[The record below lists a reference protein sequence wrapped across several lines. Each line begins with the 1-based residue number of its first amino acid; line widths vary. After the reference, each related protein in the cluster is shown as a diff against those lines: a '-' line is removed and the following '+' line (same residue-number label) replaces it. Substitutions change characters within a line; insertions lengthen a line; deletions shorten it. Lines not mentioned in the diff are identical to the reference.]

1 MFRKIARIRDQIP
14 NEECIEILK
23 TQLRGVLSVLGDDD
37 YPYGIPI
44 NNYYCEED
52 GKLYFHGGTKGHG
65 IDAMRSHGKASF
77 CVLDE
82 GRPEQEG
89 GWALRFRSV
98 IVFGRLEEVEDHERA
113 IEITRALCH
122 KFTSDEEYIEKEI
135 ENAGART
142 MVVCLTPEHMTG
154 KTVLES

>member
-1 MFRKIARIRDQIP
+1 MFRKMARIREQIP

-23 TQLRGVLSVLGDDD
+23 TQLRGVLSVRGDDD

-44 NNYYCEED
+44 NHYYCEED
-52 GKLYFHGGTKGHG
+52 GKLYFHGGTKGHR
-65 IDAMRSHGKASF
+65 IDAMHSHVKASF

-98 IVFGRLEEVEDHERA
+98 IVFGRLEEVEDHDRA

-122 KFTSDEEYIEKEI
+122 KFTSDEDYIEKEI

>member
-1 MFRKIARIRDQIP
+1 MFRKMARIREQIP

-37 YPYGIPI
+37 YPYGFPI
-44 NNYYCEED
+44 NHYYCEED
-52 GKLYFHGGTKGHG
+52 GKLYFHGGTKGHR

-98 IVFGRLEEVEDHERA
+98 IVFGRLEEVEDHNRA

>member
-1 MFRKIARIRDQIP
+1 
-14 NEECIEILK
+14 
-23 TQLRGVLSVLGDDD
+23 
-37 YPYGIPI
+37 
-44 NNYYCEED
+44 
-52 GKLYFHGGTKGHG
+52 
-65 IDAMRSHGKASF
+65 MRAHSKASF

-98 IVFGRLEEVEDHERA
+98 IVFGRLEEVEDHDRA

>member
-1 MFRKIARIRDQIP
+1 MFRKMARIREQIP

-37 YPYGIPI
+37 YPYGFPI
-44 NNYYCEED
+44 NHYYCEED
-52 GKLYFHGGTKGHG
+52 GKLYFHGGTKGHR

-98 IVFGRLEEVEDHERA
+98 IVFGRLEEMEDHDRA

>member
-1 MFRKIARIRDQIP
+1 MFRKMARIREQIP

-37 YPYGIPI
+37 YPYGFPI
-44 NNYYCEED
+44 NHYYCEED
-52 GKLYFHGGTKGHG
+52 GKLYFHGGTKGHRT
-65 IDAMRSHGKASF
+65 DAMRNHGKASF

-98 IVFGRLEEVEDHERA
+98 IVFGRLEEVEDHDRA

>member
-1 MFRKIARIRDQIP
+1 MFRKMARIREQIP

-44 NNYYCEED
+44 NHYYCEAD
-52 GKLYFHGGTKGHG
+52 GKLYFHGGTKGHR

-98 IVFGRLEEVEDHERA
+98 IVFGRLEEVEDHNRA

>member
-1 MFRKIARIRDQIP
+1 MFRKMARIREQIP

-37 YPYGIPI
+37 YPYGFPI
-44 NNYYCEED
+44 NHYYCEED
-52 GKLYFHGGTKGHG
+52 GKLYFHGGTKGHR
-65 IDAMRSHGKASF
+65 IDAMHSHVKASF

-98 IVFGRLEEVEDHERA
+98 IVFGRLEEVEGHDRA

-122 KFTSDEEYIEKEI
+122 KFTSDEDYIEKEI

>member
-1 MFRKIARIRDQIP
+1 
-14 NEECIEILK
+14 
-23 TQLRGVLSVLGDDD
+23 
-37 YPYGIPI
+37 
-44 NNYYCEED
+44 
-52 GKLYFHGGTKGHG
+52 
-65 IDAMRSHGKASF
+65 MRNHGKASF

-98 IVFGRLEEVEDHERA
+98 IVFGRLEEVEDHDRA

-122 KFTSDEEYIEKEI
+122 KFTLDENYIEQEI
-135 ENAGART
+135 EHSGWRT

>member
-1 MFRKIARIRDQIP
+1 MFRKMARIREQIP
-14 NEECIEILK
+14 SEECIEILK

-44 NNYYCEED
+44 NHYYCEED
-52 GKLYFHGGTKGHG
+52 GKLYFHGGTKGHR

-98 IVFGRLEEVEDHERA
+98 IVFGRLEEVEDHNRA

>member
-1 MFRKIARIRDQIP
+1 MFRKMARIREQIP

-23 TQLRGVLSVLGDDD
+23 TQLRGVLSVLGDDY

-44 NNYYCEED
+44 NHYYCEED
-52 GKLYFHGGTKGHG
+52 GKLYFHGGTKGHR

-89 GWALRFRSV
+89 SWALRFRSV
-98 IVFGRLEEVEDHERA
+98 IVFGRLEEVEDHDRA

>member
-1 MFRKIARIRDQIP
+1 MFRPMARRKQQLSDA
-14 NEECIEILK
+14 ECIEVL
-23 TQLRGVLSVLGDDD
+23 THELRGVLSLLGDDD

-44 NNYYCEED
+44 NHYYCEED
-52 GKLYFHGGTKGHG
+52 GKLYFHGGTKGHR

-98 IVFGRLEEVEDHERA
+98 IVFGRLEEVEDHDRA

>member
-1 MFRKIARIRDQIP
+1 MFRKMARIREQIP

-23 TQLRGVLSVLGDDD
+23 TQLRGVLSVLGEDD

-44 NNYYCEED
+44 NHYYCEED
-52 GKLYFHGGTKGHG
+52 GKLYFHGGTKGHR
-65 IDAMRSHGKASF
+65 IDAMHSHGKASF

-98 IVFGRLEEVEDHERA
+98 IVFGRLEEVEDHDRA

-122 KFTSDEEYIEKEI
+122 KFTSDEDYIEKEI

>member
-1 MFRKIARIRDQIP
+1 MARIREQIP

-23 TQLRGVLSVLGDDD
+23 TQLRGVLSVRGDDD

-44 NNYYCEED
+44 NHYYCEED
-52 GKLYFHGGTKGHG
+52 GKLYFHGGTKGHR
-65 IDAMRSHGKASF
+65 IDAMHSHGKASF

-98 IVFGRLEEVEDHERA
+98 IVFGRLEEVEDHDRA
-113 IEITRALCH
+113 IEITRAFCH
-122 KFTSDEEYIEKEI
+122 KFTSDENYIEQEI
-135 ENAGART
+135 EHAAWRT
-142 MVVCLTPEHMTG
+142 LVVCLTPEHMTG

>member
-1 MFRKIARIRDQIP
+1 MFRKMARIREQIP

-23 TQLRGVLSVLGDDD
+23 TQLRGVLSVLGEDD

-44 NNYYCEED
+44 NHYYCEED
-52 GKLYFHGGTKGHG
+52 GKLYFHGGTKGHR

-98 IVFGRLEEVEDHERA
+98 IVFGRLEEVEDHDRA

-122 KFTSDEEYIEKEI
+122 KFTSDEDYIEKEI

-142 MVVCLTPEHMTG
+142 MVVCLMPEHMTG

>member
-1 MFRKIARIRDQIP
+1 MFRKMARIREQIP

-23 TQLRGVLSVLGDDD
+23 TQLRGVLSVRGDDD

-44 NNYYCEED
+44 NHYYCEED
-52 GKLYFHGGTKGHG
+52 GKLYFHGGTKGHR
-65 IDAMRSHGKASF
+65 IDAMHSHVKASF

-98 IVFGRLEEVEDHERA
+98 IVFGRLEEVEDHNRA

>member
-1 MFRKIARIRDQIP
+1 MFRKMARIREQIP

-37 YPYGIPI
+37 YPYGFPI
-44 NNYYCEED
+44 NHYYCEED
-52 GKLYFHGGTKGHG
+52 GKLYFHGGTKGHR

-77 CVLDE
+77 CVLDD

-98 IVFGRLEEVEDHERA
+98 IVFGRLEEVEDHDRA

>member
-1 MFRKIARIRDQIP
+1 MFRKMARIREQIP

-23 TQLRGVLSVLGDDD
+23 TQLRGVLSVFGDDD

-44 NNYYCEED
+44 NHYYCEED
-52 GKLYFHGGTKGHG
+52 GKLYFHGGTKGHR
-65 IDAMRSHGKASF
+65 IDAMRNHGKASF

-98 IVFGRLEEVEDHERA
+98 IVFGRLEEVEDHNRA

>member
-1 MFRKIARIRDQIP
+1 MFRKMARIREQIP

-37 YPYGIPI
+37 YPYGFPS
-44 NNYYCEED
+44 NHYDCEED
-52 GKLYFHGGTKGHG
+52 GKLYFHGGTKGHR

-98 IVFGRLEEVEDHERA
+98 IVFGRLEEVEDHDRA

-122 KFTSDEEYIEKEI
+122 KFTSDEEYIEKEM
-135 ENAGART
+135 ENAGARP

>member
-1 MFRKIARIRDQIP
+1 MFRKMARIREQIP

-44 NNYYCEED
+44 NHYYCEED
-52 GKLYFHGGTKGHG
+52 GKLYFHGGTKGHR
-65 IDAMRSHGKASF
+65 IDAMRSHCKASF
-77 CVLDE
+77 CVLDD

-98 IVFGRLEEVEDHERA
+98 IVFGRLEEMEDHDRA

-142 MVVCLTPEHMTG
+142 MVVCLTPEHKTG

>member
-1 MFRKIARIRDQIP
+1 MFRKMARIREQIP

-44 NNYYCEED
+44 NHYYCEAD
-52 GKLYFHGGTKGHG
+52 GKLYFHGGTKGHR

-82 GRPEQEG
+82 GQPEQEG
-89 GWALRFRSV
+89 SWALRFRSV
-98 IVFGRLEEVEDHERA
+98 IVFGRLEEVEDHDRA

-122 KFTSDEEYIEKEI
+122 KFTSDEDYIEKEI

>member
-44 NNYYCEED
+44 NHYYCEED
-52 GKLYFHGGTKGHG
+52 GMLYFHGGTKGHR

>member
-1 MFRKIARIRDQIP
+1 MFRKMARIREQIP

-37 YPYGIPI
+37 YPYGFPI
-44 NNYYCEED
+44 NHYYCEED
-52 GKLYFHGGTKGHG
+52 GKLYFHGGTKGHR

-89 GWALRFRSV
+89 GWALRFGSV
-98 IVFGRLEEVEDHERA
+98 IVFGRLEEVEDHNRA

>member
-1 MFRKIARIRDQIP
+1 MFRKMARIREQIP

-44 NNYYCEED
+44 NHYYCEAD
-52 GKLYFHGGTKGHG
+52 GKLYFHGGTKGHR

-77 CVLDE
+77 CVLDD

-98 IVFGRLEEVEDHERA
+98 IVFGRLEEMEDHDRA

>member
-1 MFRKIARIRDQIP
+1 MFRKMARIREQIP

-44 NNYYCEED
+44 NHYYCEED
-52 GKLYFHGGTKGHG
+52 GKLYFHGGTKGHR

-77 CVLDE
+77 CVLDD

-98 IVFGRLEEVEDHERA
+98 IVFGRLEEVEDHNRA

>member
-1 MFRKIARIRDQIP
+1 MFRKMARIREQIP
-14 NEECIEILK
+14 NKECIEILK
-23 TQLRGVLSVLGDDD
+23 TQLRGVLSVRGDDD

-44 NNYYCEED
+44 NHYYCEED
-52 GKLYFHGGTKGHG
+52 GKLYFHGGTKGHR

-77 CVLDE
+77 CVLDD

-98 IVFGRLEEVEDHERA
+98 IVFGRLEEVEDHDRA

-122 KFTSDEEYIEKEI
+122 KFTSDEDYIEKEI

>member
-1 MFRKIARIRDQIP
+1 MFRKMARIREQIP

-44 NNYYCEED
+44 NHYFCEED
-52 GKLYFHGGTKGHG
+52 RKLYFHGGTKGHR

-98 IVFGRLEEVEDHERA
+98 IVFGRLEEVEDHDRA

-122 KFTSDEEYIEKEI
+122 KFTSDEDYIEKEI

>member
-1 MFRKIARIRDQIP
+1 MDKHQLTQNIRNFLMGQRKMDLVGFCPAEALA
-14 NEECIEILK
+14 EEPAGRRPTDL
-23 TQLRGVLSVLGDDD
+23 LGQ
-37 YPYGIPI
+37 
-44 NNYYCEED
+44 C
-52 GKLYFHGGTKGHG
+52 
-65 IDAMRSHGKASF
+65 
-77 CVLDE
+77 
-82 GRPEQEG
+82 
-89 GWALRFRSV
+89 RSV
-98 IVFGRLEEVEDHERA
+98 IVFGRLEEVEDHDRA